1 MHRLNT
7 GNKIVAIDW
16 ARKIYVYCRRQN
28 KTSRNKLHF
37 ALLVL
42 FIILRIGGFVTSV
55 DKLLRHIIQCFQD
68 NLPLILGTGQ
78 KLSHEMLYLLFL
90 FRSVRIKQLIS
101 RNA

>member
-42 FIILRIGGFVTSV
+42 FIILRIGGFVTSA
-55 DKLLRHIIQCFQD
+55 DKLLRHTI
-68 NLPLILGTGQ
+68 
-78 KLSHEMLYLLFL
+78 
-90 FRSVRIKQLIS
+90 
-101 RNA
+101 

>member
-16 ARKIYVYCRRQN
+16 ARKNYVYCRRQN

-42 FIILRIGGFVTSV
+42 FIILWIGGFVTSA
-55 DKLLRHIIQCFQD
+55 DKLLRHIIQ
-68 NLPLILGTGQ
+68 
-78 KLSHEMLYLLFL
+78 
-90 FRSVRIKQLIS
+90 
-101 RNA
+101 